1 MWQGHLA
8 RVFTG
13 GTPVPLCQTAPPPGC
28 TVDLRCVFIL
38 TFRYRSAQLLALM
51 DTGMIIAV
59 LLAALILVIALL
71 YSTVGH
77 AGASGYIAAM
87 ALFGMA
93 PIVMKP
99 TALTLNIIVALIGTV
114 RFYRAGFF
122 SWRTFWPFA
131 ITSVPAAYIGG
142 GLTLPVAIYKSIVG
156 VVLLYSAV
164 RLFWGAASADK
175 GKITL
180 VPIWMALIVGGAIG
194 LLSGLTGVGGGIFLS
209 PVLLLMHWA
218 RTKETSGVSA
228 AFILVNSIAGLLGQ
242 YPAITHL
249 PNDLIYWAPAALVG
263 GWIGT
268 ELGTKLLPISGIRK
282 WLSVVLVL
290 AGLKLVVEATLLLI
304 GK

>member
-1 MWQGHLA
+1 
-8 RVFTG
+8 
-13 GTPVPLCQTAPPPGC
+13 
-28 TVDLRCVFIL
+28 
-38 TFRYRSAQLLALM
+38 M
-51 DTGMIIAV
+51 DTALIITL
-59 LLAALILVIALL
+59 LLAALILAIALL

-131 ITSVPAAYIGG
+131 IASIPAAYLGG
-142 GLTLPVAIYKSIVG
+142 SLTLPVAVYKSIVG

-164 RLFWGAASADK
+164 RLFWGADSADK
-175 GKITL
+175 GKFTL
-180 VPIWMALIVGGAIG
+180 VPIWLALIVGAAIG

-228 AFILVNSIAGLLGQ
+228 PFILVNSIAGLLGQ
-242 YPAITHL
+242 YSAITYL
-249 PNDLIYWAPAALVG
+249 PTNDLIYWAPAALVG

-282 WLSVVLVL
+282 WLAVVLVL

>member
-1 MWQGHLA
+1 
-8 RVFTG
+8 
-13 GTPVPLCQTAPPPGC
+13 
-28 TVDLRCVFIL
+28 
-38 TFRYRSAQLLALM
+38 M
-51 DTGMIIAV
+51 DTAIIIAL
-59 LLAALILVIALL
+59 LLAALIFVIALL
-71 YSTVGH
+71 YSAVGH

-93 PIVMKP
+93 PLVMKP
-99 TALTLNIIVALIGTV
+99 TALTLNIIVALIGTI

-122 SWRTFWPFA
+122 SWRTLWPFA
-131 ITSVPAAYIGG
+131 ITSIPAAYIGG

-164 RLFWGAASADK
+164 RLFWSADSADNRK
-175 GKITL
+175 TTL
-180 VPIWMALIVGGAIG
+180 VPIWMALIVGAAIG

-218 RTKETSGVSA
+218 KTKETSGVSA

-242 YPAITHL
+242 YSAIAYL
-249 PNDLIYWAPAALVG
+249 PNNLVYWAPAALVG

-290 AGLKLVVEATLLLI
+290 AGLKLSAEAILLLI